1 MMNPNGTLMTP
12 EQCGLIYSHK
22 RTLFADEERAF
33 YEHYWPCSRCRP
45 QPRDRCEEGARLGDD
60 YRVAVLAADIVMMDS
75 AHERRQAL
83 IAAPDRLRDRIGER
97 VQELWPRRQPE
108 IAGQEQ

>member
-22 RTLFADEERAF
+22 RSLFADEERAF
-33 YEHYWPCSRCRP
+33 YEHYWPCSKCK
-45 QPRDRCEEGARLGDD
+45 PRVICEAGLGLSDD

-75 AHERRQAL
+75 VHERRQAL